1 MRVSVFC
8 VSGVKTIM
16 KEFFSAFSYVRE
28 KECNE
33 GMTNT
38 KICKK

>member
-1 MRVSVFC
+1 MNSSYEREE
-8 VSGVKTIM
+8 TIM
-16 KEFFSAFSYVRE
+16 KEFFSAFSHVRE